1 MNVLISRLLNFLTK
15 KFRQLT
21 NFVSHDY
28 IKAYPLD
35 NIFAISKCKQ
45 TKHQD
50 KLNDFYDRKYK

>member
-15 KFRQLT
+15 KLT

-50 KLNDFYDRKYK
+50 KLNDFYGRKYK